1 MERESV
7 AWRELLLGAWCLVPG
22 HTGGGKSSLAYSDPC
37 LAVVAIVASGY
48 TGYSGYTATQRDPQ
62 TGALLLGRKSGR
74 PVPGCLD
81 PAGAGAGAGARVKN

>member
-81 PAGAGAGAGARVKN
+81 PAGAGARVKN